1 VGLGG
6 SIYVICGDDMSR
18 VGNKPIPIPSGVQ
31 VDIEDS
37 MVVVKGSKGILTQS
51 FNSDLSILRDGDVL
65 RVTRPT
71 DSREHRALHGLTG
84 ALLANMVVGVTE
96 GYRRTLELVGAGY
109 RAQQS
114 GESLVLQVGFSHPV
128 EITPLP
134 GVVLSVE
141 GNNRVHVDGIDK
153 QAVGEMAARIRKV
166 RRPNAYTGK
175 GIRLAGERVRLKP
188 GKASGRKA

>member
-1 VGLGG
+1 
-6 SIYVICGDDMSR
+6 
-18 VGNKPIPIPSGVQ
+18 
-31 VDIEDS
+31 VDIEGS
-37 MVVVKGSKGILTQS
+37 RVVVKGSRGTLTQS
-51 FNSDLSILRDGDVL
+51 FNSDLSIMMEDGVL

-71 DSREHRALHGLTG
+71 DNRDHRALHGLTG

-96 GYRRTLELVGAGY
+96 GYRKTLELVGAGY

-114 GESLVLQVGFSHPV
+114 GESIILQVGFSHPV
-128 EITPLP
+128 EIIPLP

-141 GNNRVHVDGIDK
+141 GNNRVHVEGIDK
-153 QAVGEMAARIRKV
+153 QAVGEMAARIRRV

-188 GKASGRKA
+188 GKAAGRKA